1 MEFLDTLSYWDII
14 GLYII
19 TPTFIAIIFYGALC
33 DKGKQKAL
41 MLSFC
46 SAGSFFPIFNTI
58 VSEIKDVALT
68 ICKITNSIPAIII
81 LTGVASIAIIV
92 AITMGWIGCIDTSYQ
107 LLFPKKKN
115 ITLSKNNEKN
125 DTKSTTKNIVK

>member
-107 LLFPKKKN
+107 LLFPKKEKHN
-115 ITLSKNNEKN
+115 IKQKQRKN

>member
-14 GLYII
+14 GLYIMA
-19 TPTFIAIIFYGALC
+19 PTFIAIIFYGALC

-107 LLFPKKKN
+107 LLFPKKKS
-115 ITLSKNNEKN
+115 IALSKNNEKN